1 MSGETEGLTDRQ
13 VRDRVRQ
20 IADRHLFSM
29 IDLVRRRADA
39 DGLWEPP
46 GDLAEWGD
54 GSGLVAIYRQQVLAP
69 AREALERAESELAG
83 LVAAVEAEKRRKIGP
98 GYRPIRSDG
107 AAG

>member
-1 MSGETEGLTDRQ
+1 MPEELTDRQ

-29 IDLVRRRADA
+29 VDLVRRRADS
-39 DGLWEPP
+39 DGMWEPP

-69 AREALERAESELAG
+69 AREALERAESEIAE
-83 LVAAVEAEKRRKIGP
+83 LVEAVEEQKRRRIGP
-98 GYRPIRSDG
+98 GYRPVRSDG